1 MITAHLSEEMQEA
14 QAKAERVLA
23 SMEGEEILSLRSQA
37 LQEFLAE
44 GWPGKKAEE
53 WKYTSLLPFSTQ
65 NFEFSPPAFRG
76 DINASALS
84 RVSACNRIVLL
95 NGRYSAEH
103 SQLLD
108 HPEQLEVLPIL
119 SAWKKYKEEISLHY
133 DSLMADYNDPISRLN
148 TAFCTPGFFLRI
160 KAGAALKYPIVVEQH
175 FMREGAVML
184 YQPRNLIFVEKA
196 AKATIIFDEVFDFP
210 IFLNAANELF
220 LEDEAFASINFIQD
234 GGEQTHHINTLQIAQ
249 GKESSSNVQ
258 CISLGGKLLR
268 NTVHVRLN
276 GSLGHTS
283 LNGLYMPSNN
293 DVIDNHVAVIH
304 GVPNCESYQLYKG
317 VMSNNSSGVFNGKI
331 NVLEGAF
338 KTNAY
343 QSNKNLL
350 LSDEATINTKPQL
363 EIFAD
368 DVKCSHGATVGQLDE
383 KALFYLK
390 ARGIPA
396 DMALRMLTNA
406 FVNDVIEKL
415 PEIYLSFVLHLMEEK
430 LEQSHAE

>member
-1 MITAHLSEEMQEA
+1 MITANLSEEMQEA

-37 LQEFLAE
+37 LHAFLAK

-108 HPEQLEVLPIL
+108 HPEVLEVLPIL
-119 SAWKKYKEEISLHY
+119 SAWKKYKDEISTWY
-133 DSLMADYNDPISRLN
+133 DSLMADYHDPISRLN

-160 KAGAALKYPIVVEQH
+160 KAGAALKYPVVVEQH
-175 FMREGAVML
+175 FMQDGSVL
-184 YQPRNLIFVEKA
+184 LFQPRNIIYAEKA
-196 AKATIIFDEVFDFP
+196 SKATILFDEVFDFP
-210 IFLNAANELF
+210 LYINAANELF
-220 LEDEAFASINFIQD
+220 VEDQADVSINFIQD
-234 GGEQTHHINTLQIAQ
+234 GGEHTHHINTLQIAQ
-249 GKESSSNVQ
+249 GKESSSHVQ
-258 CISLGGKLLR
+258 CISIGSKLLR
-268 NTVHVRLN
+268 NTVHVKLN
-276 GSLGHTS
+276 GSQGHTS
-283 LNGLYMPSNN
+283 LNGLYMPSKS
-293 DVIDNHVAVIH
+293 DLIDNHVAVIH
-304 GVPNCESYQLYKG
+304 AVPNCESYQLFKG
-317 VMSNNSSGVFNGKI
+317 VMSDKSSGVFNGKI

-350 LSDEATINTKPQL
+350 LSEEASINTKPQL

-415 PEIYLSFVLHLMEEK
+415 PETYRPFVLQLLEEK